1 MMREFPSLLID
12 DHDVERKNFKS
23 SVGTLLRQKYTA
35 LGQVDD
41 VSGDVIDDTVYELIF
56 GFYLVAFLDLK
67 FGSDVDLGKE
77 YAELLMQHQPLCE
90 RILRSH
96 VFGSPDCPADSEKLK
111 EFFGPFSTIFN
122 SYMPKGNAEN
132 LKNIVRDRSKVF
144 GLSQES
150 CDFPVVNI
158 EWGDFDTRLSEW
170 AEKIVAKIK
179 QPSVTGQ
186 RLSSKFKVDDHGK
199 AIQILTQSLKF
210 ECDYLVSRVCGQGL
224 HGNRAC
230 PVDRISLTLLDEG
243 KSSSLVLMG
252 QPTIKGLDSGVWLVF
267 KIDVIERIK
276 TELSGFDNYIKFRV
290 ARGRRVEVLGHAVGN
305 RLGTICYTFVGA
317 NPKRPITLKT
327 FLHQVISSDG
337 GDGFSKVGQYIENL
351 FSKPDLHEV
360 RDQGDALNEC
370 VREFSRKR
378 LGGNDKKFDLD
389 EIWIEISKDIGE
401 LFKNSGISRR
411 MPKPNAV
418 LTATLMGTPQPKC
431 WSHGDLHLSNV
442 VLGEGDD
449 LILIDFRDTGPAP
462 QVWDFMTLATS
473 IRLEA
478 SCSLD
483 VQYDDSTLKSFLK
496 DEEDFLKVILDP
508 NREPISIA
516 KAKNPDWRSLLISII
531 QWMKK
536 TFSDHELVDLRR
548 EFLACSFVWCC
559 YIFIKIKS
567 EIESP
572 KIDEKQ
578 ALLLKKKQLSL
589 AFYLYFLSRFM
600 IKENR

>member
-1 MMREFPSLLID
+1 MREFPSLLID
-12 DHDVERKNFKS
+12 DSDEERKNFRS
-23 SVGTLLRQKYTA
+23 SVGSLLRQKYTA
-35 LGQVDD
+35 LGQVDK
-41 VSGDVIDDTVYELIF
+41 VGDVIDDTVYELIF
-56 GFYLVAFLDLK
+56 GFYLVAILDLK
-67 FGSDVDLGKE
+67 IGGDVNLGKE
-77 YAELLMQHQPLCE
+77 YAELLMEHQPLCE
-90 RILRSH
+90 RILSSH
-96 VFGSPDCPADSEKLK
+96 VFGKSDCPANSEKLE

-122 SYMPKGNAEN
+122 SFMPKGNAEN
-132 LKNIVRDRSKVF
+132 RKNIVRDRSRLF

-170 AEKIVAKIK
+170 AEKIVARIK
-179 QPSVTGQ
+179 KPSDTGQ
-186 RLSSKFKVDDHGK
+186 VISSKFKVDDHGK

-252 QPTIKGLDSGVWLVF
+252 QPTIKGIESGVWLVF
-267 KIDVIERIK
+267 KIDVIERIE

-337 GDGFSKVGQYIENL
+337 SDNFNKVGQYIENL

-360 RDQGDALNEC
+360 RDQGNTTNEC

-378 LGGNDKKFDLD
+378 LGSTDKQFVLD
-389 EIWIEISKDIGE
+389 KIWTGISEDISVFFKNNGISK
-401 LFKNSGISRR
+401 R
-411 MPKPNAV
+411 MPKPDDV

-478 SCSLD
+478 SCCLD
-483 VQYDDSTLKSFLK
+483 MQYDDSTLKLFLK
-496 DEEDFLKVILDP
+496 DEEIFLKAILDP
-508 NREPISIA
+508 NREPLSLL
-516 KAKNPDWRSLLISII
+516 KAKKPDWRSLLISII

-536 TFSDHELVDLRR
+536 TFPNHELVDLRR
-548 EFLACSFVWCC
+548 EFVACSFVWCC

-567 EIESP
+567 ETKFP
-572 KIDEKQ
+572 RIDEKQ
-578 ALLLKKKQLSL
+578 ALLLKKKQFSL
-589 AFYLYFLSRFM
+589 AFYLYFLSKLM
-600 IKENR
+600 IRENR

>member
-1 MMREFPSLLID
+1 MREFPSLLID
-12 DHDVERKNFKS
+12 DSLDTRRDSEALFKNL
-23 SVGTLLRQKYTA
+23 TQQKFTA
-35 LGQVDD
+35 LGEVDKD
-41 VSGDVIDDTVYELIF
+41 GDVIDDTVYELLY
-56 GFYLVAFLDLK
+56 GFYLLAILDLK
-67 FGSDVDLGKE
+67 IGKDSNLGKE
-77 YAELLMQHQPLCE
+77 YAELLMEHQPLCQ
-90 RILRSH
+90 RILSSH
-96 VFGSPDCPADSEKLK
+96 VFGKSTHPADSKKLE
-111 EFFGPFSTIFN
+111 EFFGPFSTIFTAF
-122 SYMPKGNAEN
+122 MQKGNPAN
-132 LKNIVRDRSKVF
+132 FRNIVLDRSRLF

-150 CDFPVVNI
+150 YSFPVVNI

-170 AEKIVAKIK
+170 AEKIVARIK

-186 RLSSKFKVDDHGK
+186 HISSKFKVDNHEK
-199 AIQILTQSLKF
+199 SIQILTQSLKF
-210 ECDYLVSRVCGQGL
+210 ECDYLVSRVCGQGM
-224 HGNRAC
+224 HGNQAC

-252 QPTIKGLDSGVWLVF
+252 QPTIKGIESGVWLVF
-267 KIDVIERIK
+267 KIDMIERIEK
-276 TELSGFDNYIKFRV
+276 ELSGFDNYIKYRV

-337 GDGFSKVGQYIENL
+337 SDGFSKVGQYIENL

-360 RDQGDALNEC
+360 RDQGDTYNEC

-378 LGGNDKKFDLD
+378 LGAIDKKFDLD
-389 EIWIEISKDIGE
+389 EIWIGVSEDIGE
-401 LFKNSGISRR
+401 LFKKNRIGKR
-411 MPKPNAV
+411 MPKPNDV

-442 VLGEGDD
+442 VLGDGND

-478 SCSLD
+478 SCSPD
-483 VQYDDSTLKSFLK
+483 MQYDDSALNRFLK
-496 DEEDFLKVILDP
+496 DEEKFLKAILDS
-508 NREPISIA
+508 NREPLSLLNA
-516 KAKNPDWRSLLISII
+516 KKPDWRSLLIFIV

-536 TFSDHELVDLRR
+536 TFADHELVDLRR
-548 EFLACSFVWCC
+548 EFVACSFVWCC

-567 EIESP
+567 EAEFP
-572 KIDEKQ
+572 RIDEKQ

-589 AFYLYFLSRFM
+589 AFYLYFLSKLM
-600 IKENR
+600 IRENR

>member
-1 MMREFPSLLID
+1 MREFPSLLID
-12 DHDVERKNFKS
+12 DSDVERKNFKS

-67 FGSDVDLGKE
+67 FGSDVYLGKE
-77 YAELLMQHQPLCE
+77 YAELLMEHQPLCE

-96 VFGSPDCPADSEKLK
+96 VFGSSDCPANSQKLK

-132 LKNIVRDRSKVF
+132 LKNIVRDRSRLF

-150 CDFPVVNI
+150 CDFPVVNL
-158 EWGDFDTRLSEW
+158 EWGDFDSRLSEW
-170 AEKIVAKIK
+170 AEKIVARIN

-186 RLSSKFKVDDHGK
+186 LLSSKFKVDDHGK

-230 PVDRISLTLLDEG
+230 PVERISLTLLDEG

-252 QPTIKGLDSGVWLVF
+252 QPTIKGIESGVWLVF
-267 KIDVIERIK
+267 KIDIIERIE

-327 FLHQVISSDG
+327 FLHQVISADG
-337 GDGFSKVGQYIENL
+337 SSSFTKAGQYIENL

-360 RDQGDALNEC
+360 RDQGEKYNEC
-370 VREFSRKR
+370 VREFTRKR
-378 LGGNDKKFDLD
+378 LGGNEKNFDLD

-401 LFKNSGISRR
+401 LFKNSGINKR
-411 MPKPNAV
+411 MPKPNDV

-478 SCSLD
+478 SRSLD
-483 VQYDDSTLKSFLK
+483 VQYDDSTLKLFLK
-496 DEEDFLKVILDP
+496 DEEDFLKVILDS
-508 NREPISIA
+508 NREPFSLA
-516 KAKNPDWRSLLISII
+516 KANNPDWRSLLISII
-531 QWMKK
+531 QWMKR
-536 TFSDHELVDLRR
+536 TFADHELVDLRR
-548 EFLACSFVWCC
+548 EFVACSFVWCC

-567 EIESP
+567 EAEFP
-572 KIDEKQ
+572 RIDEKQ

-589 AFYLYFLSRFM
+589 ALYLYFLSKFM
-600 IKENR
+600 IRENR